1 MFFKKIKKKDKE
13 INKINLNENIKL
25 LSTHD
30 LLYVRNMVI
39 YELRKR
45 GVKHV

>member
-1 MFFKKIKKKDKE
+1 MLFKKIKKKEKE

-25 LSTHD
+25 LTTND
-30 LLYVRNMVI
+30 LLYIRNMVI
-39 YELRKR
+39 FELRKR